1 MVECF
6 KRLAIRTSIGSI
18 LQAKASVWFLPGFVC
33 MDYSS
38 YWYRYYLYGYLQ
50 VSEQLLNVL
59 FLPGISRGRNRYY
72 MYGYLQVS
80 QHVQV
85 LFSLFLPGIGIGI
98 KCIASS
104 RYQQRQEQV
113 LYVWLLT
120 GVGADD
126 TFILVKSW
134 RTFQNQKPD
143 PDTAEHDHVIDLVRR
158 TMRQS
163 VMTMIVTSVTTS
175 AAFFASSVS
184 SITAIKCFR

>member
-6 KRLAIRTSIGSI
+6 KRLAIGTSIGSI

-50 VSEQLLNVL
+50 VSL
-59 FLPGISRGRNRYY
+59 Y
-72 MYGYLQVS
+72 
-80 QHVQV
+80 VQV
-85 LFSLFLPGIGIGI
+85 LYSLFLPGIGIVI
-98 KCIASS
+98 KCIVSS
-104 RYQQRQEQV
+104 RYQQRQKQV

>member
-6 KRLAIRTSIGSI
+6 KRLAIGTSIGSI

-80 QHVQV
+80 QYYFHCFFQVSEQV
-85 LFSLFLPGIGIGI
+85 LNVFLLPGISRGRNRYYMYGYLQVWEPTTR
-98 KCIASS
+98 SS
-104 RYQQRQEQV
+104 WSSLGELSRIRNQT
-113 LYVWLLT
+113 LT
-120 GVGADD
+120 RLN
-126 TFILVKSW
+126 T
-134 RTFQNQKPD
+134 
-143 PDTAEHDHVIDLVRR
+143 
-158 TMRQS
+158 
-163 VMTMIVTSVTTS
+163 
-175 AAFFASSVS
+175 
-184 SITAIKCFR
+184 IT